1 METRDSIKQ
10 RQGAME
16 HEERLVDEARRGSKD
31 AFADLVRLHQAQVR
45 AYIACRVPDPD
56 LRDDLAQEVFLS
68 AYRSLV
74 SFGRQSSFGTWLT
87 AIAKNRV
94 LHFLRSEQQRK
105 AREGVSLESAVMA
118 WSAAEGES
126 PVVEAAGPERELSAL
141 KGCVG
146 GLTEKSRR
154 LIRFF
159 YFEGRTAPEISRLV
173 NMSEAAVW
181 MALSRIRQALRRCV
195 EARLGLEAKA

>member
-1 METRDSIKQ
+1 
-10 RQGAME
+10 ME

-56 LRDDLAQEVFLS
+56 VRDDLAQEVFLS
-68 AYRSLV
+68 AHRSLG
-74 SFGRQSSFGTWLT
+74 SFARQSSFGTWLT

-94 LHFLRSEQQRK
+94 LYFLRSEQQRK
-105 AREGVSLESAVMA
+105 AHEGVSLEAALMR
-118 WSAAEGES
+118 WSAAEAES
-126 PVVEAAGPERELSAL
+126 SVAEAAGPELELSAL
-141 KGCVG
+141 TGCMG
-146 GLTEKSRR
+146 GLPERSNR
-154 LIRFF
+154 LIRSF
-159 YFEGRTAPEISRLV
+159 YFEGRTAPEIGHLG

-195 EARLGLEAKA
+195 EARLGSEAKT